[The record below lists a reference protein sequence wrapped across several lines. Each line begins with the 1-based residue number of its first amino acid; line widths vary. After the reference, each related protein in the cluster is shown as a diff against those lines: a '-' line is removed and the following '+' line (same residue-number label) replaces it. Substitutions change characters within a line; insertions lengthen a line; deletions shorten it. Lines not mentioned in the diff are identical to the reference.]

1 MRIGRTLPPAASPL
15 TWRDIAS
22 GIRGLVRGQRETA
35 RFAEELQGYFQSK
48 HCYLVSSGKAALMLT
63 LLALKEA
70 NPKRDRVLI
79 PALTCYSVPSAI
91 VRAGLKVTLCDID
104 PTTLDFDYRQLP
116 GKVADPQLL
125 CVIPVHLFGLPA
137 DVPRLKRLIDDPAV
151 AIIEDAA
158 QAMGGTRDGEKL
170 GTLGDVGIFSLGR
183 GKALSTVEGGVILT
197 RREALGKALG
207 VKVAALESYSGAQT
221 LVVALYALALAVL
234 THPVL
239 FWLPRAIPFLRLG
252 ETIFDP
258 DFPLRRLSGLQAGLA
273 RHWQAKLEVFQ
284 AVRRSAVQQW
294 LGRLPIGFLSANAAN
309 PLPLLRFPT
318 LLASAEAAR
327 QVLAAG
333 SRDGLGLAP
342 AYPDAVHRLPGLAA
356 QFAGQDFLSAE
367 DVARRLVTLPVHG
380 YVATKDR
387 AKIFALLSDVEEAR
401 Q

>member
-1 MRIGRTLPPAASPL
+1 M
-15 TWRDIAS
+15 
-22 GIRGLVRGQRETA
+22 
-35 RFAEELQGYFQSK
+35 RFADELKGYFQSK

-70 NPKRDRVLI
+70 NPNRDLVLI

-91 VRAGLKVTLCDID
+91 VRAGLRVSLCDID
-104 PTTLDFDYRQLP
+104 PTTLDFNYRQLP

-137 DVPRLKRLIDDPAV
+137 DVPRLKRLIGDPAV

-197 RREALGKALG
+197 RREDLGKALG
-207 VKVAALESYSGAQT
+207 AKVAALESYSGAQT

-258 DFPLRRLSGLQAGLA
+258 VFPLRRLSGLQAGLA
-273 RHWQAKLEVFQ
+273 RYWKTKLEILQ

-294 LGRLPIGFLSANAAN
+294 LGNLPAGFSPASAAN
-309 PLPLLRFPT
+309 SPPLLRFPI
-318 LLASAEAAR
+318 LLASAEDSR
-327 QVLAAG
+327 QVLATG
-333 SRDGLGLAP
+333 GRDGLGIAP
-342 AYPDAVHRLPGLAA
+342 SYPDAVHRLPELAA
-356 QFAGQDFLSAE
+356 QFAGQNFLAAE
-367 DVARRLVTLPVHG
+367 DVARRLVTLPVHN
-380 YVATKDR
+380 YVKPKDR
-387 AKIFALLSDVEEAR
+387 IKIFSLLSRVEEA
-401 Q
+401 QL